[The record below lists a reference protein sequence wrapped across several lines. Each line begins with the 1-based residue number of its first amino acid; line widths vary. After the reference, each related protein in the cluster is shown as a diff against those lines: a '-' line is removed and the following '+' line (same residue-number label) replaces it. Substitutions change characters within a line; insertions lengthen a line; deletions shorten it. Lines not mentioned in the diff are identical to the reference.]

1 MSTATPSIEPARR
14 PVQAGAVGIS
24 LCQSQI
30 DSDDGHSDKDYKDE
44 ASHEHA
50 GLFSY
55 ADDAVIADLDLS
67 PASLPVFANEDA
79 SDHEAS
85 YACENALGRL
95 TRKKTTTNGPP
106 RTPPA
111 KTKVDSEHKARDVSR
126 RAEAGDSPHLEHS
139 RQKQALELVEAG
151 ERGPEHGCLARVEW
165 M

>member
-1 MSTATPSIEPARR
+1 M
-14 PVQAGAVGIS
+14 GIS

-30 DSDDGHSDKDYKDE
+30 DSDDGHSDKDHKDE
-44 ASHEHA
+44 ACHEHA

-55 ADDAVIADLDLS
+55 ADDDVIADLDLS

-95 TRKKTTTNGPP
+95 TYKT
-106 RTPPA
+106 
-111 KTKVDSEHKARDVSR
+111 EARDVAR

-165 M
+165 V

>member
-1 MSTATPSIEPARR
+1 M
-14 PVQAGAVGIS
+14 GIS

-30 DSDDGHSDKDYKDE
+30 DSDDGHSDKDHKDE
-44 ASHEHA
+44 AIHEHA

-55 ADDAVIADLDLS
+55 ADDDVIADLDLS

-79 SDHEAS
+79 SDHEGS
-85 YACENALGRL
+85 YACGNALGRL
-95 TRKKTTTNGPP
+95 TYKTTMNGQ
-106 RTPPA
+106 RATE
-111 KTKVDSEHKARDVSR
+111 DEARDVAR

-165 M
+165 V